1 MVQESTGVLVQS
13 INHATGQPSWKVV
26 PPDYDYSQELARAA
40 FADMLHD
47 KERNQLYYSGL
58 KAAIQQRRDA
68 GLPVHVLDIGTGT
81 GLLSMMA
88 ATVGADS
95 ITACEEFG
103 PMADCA
109 ERVIAENGFGSKIK
123 LVRKRSTDLT
133 VGPGKDLEQRANI
146 LVTEVFDTEL
156 IGEGAI
162 STYNHANKYLL
173 TDDRLVVPG
182 EARVWAQ
189 VVSSHKCR
197 QWSVPSPMKLDSE
210 NVLEPPPSSSNG
222 HTSLSLNDVQLTQF
236 PRDKWTRVT

>member
-58 KAAIQQRRDA
+58 KAAVGQRRAA

-88 ATVGADS
+88 ATIGADS

-109 ERVIAENGFGSKIK
+109 AQVIAENGFADKIK

-156 IGEGAI
+156 IGEGALG
-162 STYNHANKYLL
+162 TYNHAARELL
-173 TDDRLVVPG
+173 TEDRLVVPG
-182 EARVWAQ
+182 HARIWAQ
-189 VVSSHKCR
+189 AVSSSKCADWAGPQPVVLGEGR
-197 QWSVPSPMKLDSE
+197 DVLQPVPG
-210 NVLEPPPSSSNG
+210 VGGHSSLAL
-222 HTSLSLNDVQLTQF
+222 HDLQLSAL
-236 PRDKWTRVT
+236 